1 MAGIWT
7 ACVASGDPY
16 NIEFRLRRHDGA
28 YRWFLVRGLKVL
40 FVTGYAE
47 NAAIRSGFLYPEM
60 EMITKPFALDQ
71 LAAKIC
77 EMIER

>member
-1 MAGIWT
+1 MKSNLITSFTLAVISCLLSL
-7 ACVASGDPY
+7 CVLTFSCKKDAKY
-16 NIEFRLRRHDGA
+16 E
-28 YRWFLVRGLKVL
+28 
-40 FVTGYAE
+40 AE
-47 NAAIRSGFLYPEM
+47 NAAIRSGFLDPEM